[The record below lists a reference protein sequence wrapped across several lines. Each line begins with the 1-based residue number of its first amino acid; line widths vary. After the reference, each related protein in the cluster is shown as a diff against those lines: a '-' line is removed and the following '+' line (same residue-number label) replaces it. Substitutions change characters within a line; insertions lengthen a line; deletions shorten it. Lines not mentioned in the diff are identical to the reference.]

1 MAMEKTE
8 KATPRRRQEAR
19 EKGQVAR
26 SSDIAPAFIILGVFA
41 LLGIFGGYL
50 ADEVTGLF
58 QRNLTEYLHWQVTPH
73 SIQLIFTEMLWEMA
87 KMLLPVFGLVLFLGV
102 ASNLLQVGVLFTTQ
116 PLKMDLK
123 RLNPVEGFKRI
134 FSPRALVEFAKSL
147 LKFIV
152 ITLAVGWVIWLER
165 EELVLLAQWPLI
177 GTLKYVGVMV
187 VKTGLTAGVLLLV
200 LAVFDFFYQKY
211 DHEKKLRMSKQEVKD
226 ELKRTEGD
234 PLIRS
239 RIKER
244 QRALAMRRMMQEV
257 PHADVVITNPTH
269 YAVALKYDMDEMP
282 APQVVAKGQGYVAL
296 RIREIAQEHEVV
308 IVENP
313 PLARLLFSSVEIGDW
328 IPPEMFQAVAEVLA
342 YVYQVTGR
350 KI

>member
-1 MAMEKTE
+1 MEKTE

-26 SSDIAPAFIILGVFA
+26 SNDIAAALIILGVFA
-41 LLGIFGGYL
+41 LLGMLGNFL
-50 ADEVTGLF
+50 TKVVTGLF
-58 QRNLTEYLHWQVTPH
+58 RRDLTEYVHWQVTEQ
-73 SIQLIFTEMLWEMA
+73 SVQLILTEMLWEMA
-87 KMLLPVFGLVLFLGV
+87 RILLPLFGLVMFLGV
-102 ASNLLQVGVLFTTQ
+102 AGNLLQVGVLFTTQ
-116 PLKMDLK
+116 PLKMDWN
-123 RLNPVEGFKRI
+123 RLNPVEGMKRI
-134 FSPRALVEFAKSL
+134 FSLRALVELVKSL

-152 ITLAVGWVIWLER
+152 ITVAVGWVIWLER
-165 EELVLLAQWPLI
+165 EKLILLAQWPLI
-177 GTLKYVGVMV
+177 GSMKYVGAMV
-187 VKTGLTAGVLLLV
+187 VKTGLTAGVLLLA
-200 LAVFDFFYQKY
+200 LAVFDYFYQRY

-257 PHADVVITNPTH
+257 PHADVVITNPIH
-269 YAVALKYDMDEMP
+269 YAVALKYDMDKMP
-282 APQVVAKGQGYVAL
+282 SPQVVAKGKGHVAL
-296 RIREIAQEHEVV
+296 RIREIAQEHNVV

-313 PLARLLFSSVEIGDW
+313 PLARLLYSSTEVGDW

-350 KI
+350 TI